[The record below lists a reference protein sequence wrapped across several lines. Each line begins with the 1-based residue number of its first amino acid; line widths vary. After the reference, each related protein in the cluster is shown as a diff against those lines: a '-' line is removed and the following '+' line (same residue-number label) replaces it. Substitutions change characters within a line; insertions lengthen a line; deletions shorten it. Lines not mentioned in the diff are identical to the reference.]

1 MQFFLL
7 NSPHNIVIYWFS
19 PLFDWA
25 EKFKDL
31 VFVKH
36 FSLFC
41 SAASI
46 ECGNPR
52 MRNFSKCKI
61 DISQFTRRFSIFL
74 ASPTAGERIFCLMKI
89 KINVIN
95 NESCHS
101 FRICKISTAA
111 EYSTRNFSFTASEQI
126 SSKFSF
132 VFWQTT
138 CEFRMNK
145 SESNKSCGDDI
156 RCMQQTFLSLLH
168 KLPRCSRQQTYST
181 TSSSFCKFLKS
192 YSSFFSP

>member
-25 EKFKDL
+25 ENFKDL

-41 SAASI
+41 SENFSCC

-52 MRNFSKCKI
+52 MRNFSTIPNVKSTFQSSHV
-61 DISQFTRRFSIFL
+61 DIRYFSHHQLL
-74 ASPTAGERIFCLMKI
+74 ARLEWSLVCLMKI

-101 FRICKISTAA
+101 FRLDKKSTAA
-111 EYSTRNFSFTASEQI
+111 EYWKISTRNFLPG
-126 SSKFSF
+126 SKFPQNPLF
-132 VFWQTT
+132 VF
-138 CEFRMNK
+138 F
-145 SESNKSCGDDI
+145 G
-156 RCMQQTFLSLLH
+156 
-168 KLPRCSRQQTYST
+168 RQPANLYE
-181 TSSSFCKFLKS
+181 
-192 YSSFFSP
+192 